1 MALFQKS
8 VLRKFLND
16 LDKTQLQQ
24 AWQLFKNHFH
34 NPEVQRHIWDSKEEE
49 YQEGFVR
56 DLFVNILG
64 YTLKPQPNYN
74 LVLEKKTEA
83 DATKSD
89 GALLRSET
97 VIGVIE
103 LKDTDTTE
111 LDSIEK
117 QVFGYKHKHKNC
129 VYVITANFEKLRF
142 YINDSIEYEEFDLF
156 NLTENGFALL
166 YLCLQQKNIE
176 NDITLRI
183 KQASVAEEENVTKKL
198 YAGYSDFKHKLLNNL
213 VTQNPHY
220 NKLELFKKTQKLL
233 DRFLFIL
240 FAEDRLLVPP
250 NSVRVILADWEKLQ
264 ELDHYV
270 PLYDR
275 FKKYFCY
282 LNKGHAGKQYD
293 IYAYNG
299 GLFADDEILDNIKVD
314 DKLLYDGTKALSNY
328 DFQSEVDVNILGHI
342 FEHSL
347 SEIEEVQAELEGK
360 TVEKTKTKRKKD
372 GVFYTPRYITKYIVE
387 NTVGELCRQKK
398 EELEITSQEFAYRKR
413 KDARENKLKKLDS
426 YRKWLLEL
434 TICDPAC
441 GSGAFL
447 NQALEFLIAEHRL
460 IDELRAKLLGEKMVM
475 NDMET
480 EILSNNLF
488 GVDINEEAVEI
499 ARLSLW
505 LRTAQKGRKLSDLSR
520 NIKCGNSLID
530 DPAVAGDK
538 AFNWQ
543 KEFPQIFGPQE
554 KNAPKKQPEQFIQK
568 GKMIETSQEIY
579 QPDTG
584 DELENSPVRR
594 ERKFLNIDTRIT
606 NTDDN
611 IVNEP
616 LEPFRKQN
624 HRGFDVVIGN
634 PPYVDIKALPKEII
648 DYVFKNFESS
658 NNRINL
664 FAVFIERS
672 LFILKRGG
680 HFSFIIPSSLLTQES
695 YKNLREILLSS
706 TKIKS
711 IVRLPNESF
720 GGSAGEVKVD
730 TIILTFENSSEKN
743 RNIEILIYKGFER
756 INEILAHNTDQYYK
770 LNQDDWAIDEHKI
783 FRINVNSEI
792 GEIISKIES
801 NTDKLINC
809 ADFCLGLTPYDKYKG
824 HTPDQIEKRVFHS
837 ANKKDDTFKK
847 LLAGNDVR
855 RYFVQWGGDEWISY
869 GDWLGAP
876 REQRFF
882 KEKRI
887 LVKQIIDWSD
897 KRIWAA
903 LTEEELYN
911 AQNAF
916 NLIPKNNFKPEYLI
930 AVINSNLMS
939 FYLRKKFLEEFK
951 DRFQKILIKDCKE
964 FPVVKVADE
973 VQLRFVE
980 KVNIMLSRTKEL
992 HEAKKQLLQLLTSK
1006 YDGFSSSKKLEDW
1019 PSLSFKYF
1027 LKELTKQKVK
1037 LSLAE
1042 QTEWMQHFETEKAKA
1057 NAIQQIIDSIDK
1069 EIDLMVY
1076 ELYGLT
1082 EEEIKIVEGN

>member
-1 MALFQKS
+1 MSLFQRS

-16 LDKTQLQQ
+16 LDKPKLQH
-24 AWQLFKNHFH
+24 AWQLFKAHFH
-34 NPEVQRHIWDSKEEE
+34 NAGVQKHIWDSKEEE

-64 YTLKPQPNYN
+64 YTLKPQPDYN
-74 LVLEKKTEA
+74 IVLEKKTET

-89 GALLRSET
+89 GALLRNDA

-117 QVFGYKHKHKNC
+117 QVFGYKHKHKHC

-142 YINDSIEYEEFDLF
+142 YINDAIEYEEFDLF
-156 NLTENGFALL
+156 NLGENEFALL

-176 NDITLRI
+176 NDIPLKI
-183 KQASVAEEENVTKKL
+183 KQSSVAEEENVTKKL
-198 YAGYSDFKHKLLNNL
+198 YAEYSGFKHKLFNNL
-213 VTQNPHY
+213 ATLNPQY
-220 NKLELFKKTQKLL
+220 NKLELFRKTQKLL

-250 NSVRVILADWEKLQ
+250 NSVRVILEDWEKLQ
-264 ELDHYV
+264 ELDQYV

-275 FKKYFCY
+275 FKKYFGY

-299 GLFADDEILDNIKVD
+299 GLFAGDEILDAIHID
-314 DKLLYDGTKALSNY
+314 DKLLYEGTKALSNY

-347 SEIEEVQAELEGK
+347 SEIEEVQAELEGRA
-360 TVEKTKTKRKKD
+360 VEKTKTKRKKD

-387 NTVGELCRQKK
+387 NTVGELCCRKK
-398 EELEITSQEFAYRKR
+398 EELNITNDEFAYRKR
-413 KDARENKLKKLDS
+413 RDARENKLKKLDA
-426 YRKWLLEL
+426 YRQWLLAL

-447 NQALEFLIAEHRL
+447 NQALEFLIAEHRY

-480 EILSNNLF
+480 EILSHNLF

-505 LRTAQKGRKLSDLSR
+505 LRTAQKGRKLSDLGK

-543 KEFPQIFGPQE
+543 KEFPDVF
-554 KNAPKKQPEQFIQK
+554 KN
-568 GKMIETSQEIY
+568 G
-579 QPDTG
+579 
-584 DELENSPVRR
+584 
-594 ERKFLNIDTRIT
+594 
-606 NTDDN
+606 
-611 IVNEP
+611 
-616 LEPFRKQN
+616 
-624 HRGFDVVIGN
+624 GFDVVIGN
-634 PPYVDIKALPKEII
+634 PPYVDIKALSSDLT
-648 DYVFKNFESS
+648 DYLFEKFHSC

-672 LFILKRGG
+672 LVFLKPKGC
-680 HFSFIIPSSLLTQES
+680 FSFIIPSSLLTQES
-695 YKNLREILLSS
+695 YKKLREILLKE
-706 TKIKS
+706 TKVKS

-730 TIILTFENSSEKN
+730 TIIITCEHSK
-743 RNIEILIYKGFER
+743 EINQNVEIIIYKGFER
-756 INEILAHNTDQYYK
+756 ISEIIGDNSDEHIK
-770 LNQDDWAIDEHKI
+770 INQEDWMIDESKV
-783 FRINVNSEI
+783 FRINVSNDI
-792 GEIISKIES
+792 AQLLSKIEANS
-801 NTDKLINC
+801 VKLVDC
-809 ADFCLGLTPYDKYKG
+809 ASFSLGLTPYDKYKG
-824 HTPDQIEKRVFHS
+824 HMPEQIENRVFHS
-837 ANKKDDTFKK
+837 SYKKDETFRK

-855 RYFVQWGGDEWISY
+855 RYFVEWGGEEWISY
-869 GDWLGAP
+869 GDWLGAK

-882 KEKRI
+882 QEKRI

-897 KRIWAA
+897 KRLWAA
-903 LTEEELYN
+903 LVEEELYN
-911 AQNAF
+911 TQNAF
-916 NLIPKNNFKPEYLI
+916 NLIPKKEFVAEFLI
-930 AVINSNLMS
+930 GVINSSLMS
-939 FYLRKKFLEEFK
+939 FYLKKKFLEEFK

-964 FPVVKVADE
+964 FPISRVNNI
-973 VQLRFVE
+973 VQLSFIE
-980 KVNIMLSRTKEL
+980 KVNGILYKTKEL
-992 HEAKKQLLQLLTSK
+992 HIAKKQLLQLLTSK
-1006 YDGFSSSKKLEDW
+1006 YDNITVSKKLEDW
-1019 PSLSFKYF
+1019 PSLSFKDF
-1027 LKELTKQKVK
+1027 LKELTKQKIK

-1042 QTEWMQHFETEKAKA
+1042 QTEWMRHFENEKAKA
-1057 NAIQQIIDSIDK
+1057 NAIQQVIDTTDK
-1069 EIDLMVY
+1069 EIDQMVY
-1076 ELYGLT
+1076 RLYGLT
-1082 EEEIKIVEGN
+1082 EEEIKIVESQ